1 MTRRIPVG
9 RCWAKLGF
17 EGASREIKRGGLRKE
32 LATRTRA
39 GRGLFEDSGE
49 RGIVVRRSLAG
60 EEDG

>member
-49 RGIVVRRSLAG
+49 RGLS
-60 EEDG
+60 